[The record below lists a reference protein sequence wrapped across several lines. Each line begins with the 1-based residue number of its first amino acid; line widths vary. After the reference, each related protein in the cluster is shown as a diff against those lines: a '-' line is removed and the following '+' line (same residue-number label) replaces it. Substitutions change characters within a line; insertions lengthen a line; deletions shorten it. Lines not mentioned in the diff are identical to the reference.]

1 MTDNRQLR
9 CPACDG
15 PMQQVDRRGVLIDLC
30 RDCRGVFLDRGELD
44 KLLEEAAAQQQPTS
58 ADATAPP
65 SAAGTAPPPPGGL
78 ADEAD
83 RLAGRGD
90 DLRYDDRDRR
100 YRDGDDDD
108 DYSRGGRSGRRRRGW
123 LDDVFDFD

>member
-1 MTDNRQLR
+1 MTDQRLLR

-44 KLLEEAAAQQQPTS
+44 KLLDEAAAQQPVPL
-58 ADATAPP
+58 DA
-65 SAAGTAPPPPGGL
+65 APPPPSGGL
-78 ADEAD
+78 ATEAD

-90 DLRYDDRDRR
+90 DLRYGDRDRP
-100 YRDGDDDD
+100 YRDDDDD
-108 DYSRGGRSGRRRRGW
+108 DYARGGRRGRRRRGW